1 MTAILY
7 LSLMYLYRTVHIRLD
22 CFLIA
27 CVRTC
32 IGYKLKYAQGKI
44 SAIINA
50 TVLDQP
56 VKG

>member
-1 MTAILY
+1 
-7 LSLMYLYRTVHIRLD
+7 MYLYRTVHIRLD

-44 SAIINA
+44 SAIISA